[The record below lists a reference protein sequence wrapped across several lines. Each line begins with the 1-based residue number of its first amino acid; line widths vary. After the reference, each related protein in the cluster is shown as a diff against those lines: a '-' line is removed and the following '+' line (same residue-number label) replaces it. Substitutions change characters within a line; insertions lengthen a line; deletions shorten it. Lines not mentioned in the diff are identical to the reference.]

1 MSDGEVDMKIDPA
14 RAKALSSQLQAV
26 SERIG
31 KLAAGRKVCHLIR
44 SPPCEHAIT
53 VMQRDRRPGAD
64 MRIGA
69 ISSCVKAQACV

>member
-31 KLAAGRKVCHLIR
+31 KVAAGRNVCHLIR
-44 SPPCEHAIT
+44 SPRAREHREGRGVRLMLIWE
-53 VMQRDRRPGAD
+53 
-64 MRIGA
+64 
-69 ISSCVKAQACV
+69 

>member
-31 KLAAGRKVCHLIR
+31 KVAAGRNVCHLIR
-44 SPPCEHAIT
+44 SPPCVACEHAIAGRH
-53 VMQRDRRPGAD
+53 MEREGRL
-64 MRIGA
+64 MLIWE
-69 ISSCVKAQACV
+69 